1 MKYLLA
7 IWDGGGATPPH
18 LGVARLLVS
27 RGHEVVVYGDPT
39 LAADVAATGATH
51 RTWPTAPQ
59 RVSTALEDDV
69 LKDWEA
75 RTPIGQFSRVRD
87 RLIVGPAARY
97 AADVI
102 AALDAE
108 PFDAVLADGVLLG
121 ALVGAEARGIPFAA
135 LVTSVYLAPSRVRPP
150 AGRLAPARG
159 ALGRLRD
166 RMGYTLANM
175 MWGSGL
181 RTLNEA
187 RSAYGLEPL
196 RRLWDQWDRAARVLV
211 LTSSEFDDP
220 APDAPNV
227 RYVGPVLED
236 IPADAALDLPP
247 GDDPLVVVGLS
258 SSYMD
263 QSALLV
269 RIAQALSGLPVRA
282 VVTTGPAID
291 PADIPAAPNVVV
303 VRAAAHSELFPKA
316 DLVITHAGHGTLIK
330 AIATGVP
337 SLCIPLGRDQPDNA
351 ARAARHGVSVV
362 VSPKSSAAEIA
373 DAVRRMLGEPSYRA
387 AAAALGERVRA
398 EIASGVLLTELETL
412 APATRPGR

>member
-7 IWDGGGATPPH
+7 IWDGGGATPPN
-18 LGVARLLVS
+18 LGIARLLVS

-39 LAADVAATGATH
+39 LAADVTATGATH

-59 RVSTALEDDV
+59 RLSTALEDDV

-75 RTPIGQFSRVRD
+75 RTPIGAFSRLRD

-108 PFDAVLADGVLLG
+108 PFDAVLADSVLLG
-121 ALVGAEARGIPFAA
+121 ALVGAEARGIPSAA

-150 AGRLAPARG
+150 AGRFAPARG

-166 RMGYTLANM
+166 RMGFTMTNM

-196 RRLWDQWDRAARVLV
+196 RHLWDQWDRAARVLV
-211 LTSSEFDDP
+211 LTASEFDDP

-227 RYVGPVLED
+227 RYAGPVLED
-236 IPADAALDLPP
+236 IPADPALDLPP

-269 RIAQALSGLPVRA
+269 RISQALSSLPVRG

-303 VRAAAHSELFPKA
+303 VR
-316 DLVITHAGHGTLIK
+316 
-330 AIATGVP
+330 
-337 SLCIPLGRDQPDNA
+337 
-351 ARAARHGVSVV
+351 
-362 VSPKSSAAEIA
+362 
-373 DAVRRMLGEPSYRA
+373 RRR
-387 AAAALGERVRA
+387 
-398 EIASGVLLTELETL
+398 IASSSRKPTSWSPT
-412 APATRPGR
+412 PAMAR

>member
-7 IWDGGGATPPH
+7 IWDGGGATPPN

-39 LAADVAATGATH
+39 LAADIAATGATH

-75 RTPIGQFSRVRD
+75 RTPIGEFSRLRD

-135 LVTSVYLAPSRVRPP
+135 LVTSVYIAPSRVRPP
-150 AGRLAPARG
+150 AGRVAPARG

-166 RMGYTLANM
+166 RMGFTMANM

-181 RTLNEA
+181 RTLNEV

-196 RRLWDQWDRAARVLV
+196 RHLWDQWDRAA
-211 LTSSEFDDP
+211 
-220 APDAPNV
+220 A
-227 RYVGPVLED
+227 
-236 IPADAALDLPP
+236 
-247 GDDPLVVVGLS
+247 
-258 SSYMD
+258 
-263 QSALLV
+263 
-269 RIAQALSGLPVRA
+269 
-282 VVTTGPAID
+282 
-291 PADIPAAPNVVV
+291 
-303 VRAAAHSELFPKA
+303 
-316 DLVITHAGHGTLIK
+316 
-330 AIATGVP
+330 
-337 SLCIPLGRDQPDNA
+337 CWC
-351 ARAARHGVSVV
+351 
-362 VSPKSSAAEIA
+362 
-373 DAVRRMLGEPSYRA
+373 
-387 AAAALGERVRA
+387 
-398 EIASGVLLTELETL
+398 
-412 APATRPGR
+412 